1 MAPITDPRST
11 VNSRLE
17 VSETADLLV
26 VGGGPAGLAAAI
38 EAARSGI
45 SVILADE
52 NPVPAEVMG
61 DDVPLHFGQ
70 RMGGAV
76 RNRTGMTEAMLASE
90 PLLETAL
97 EAGVDVRLGTF
108 VWGLYANGRSVS
120 WLPGMVAG
128 LSDGATS
135 WMLGC
140 KTTIVAAGRRD
151 MGLAFPGWER
161 PGVMGATAA
170 ERLATRYGALDARRA
185 VVLGTGA
192 EALLA
197 ALAMHRAGIA
207 VAAIV
212 EQAAVPIGPV
222 PLLNQ
227 IRKSGIE
234 ILTRHVIAAAEGGAD
249 GVTAA
254 RLAPLDDAGCR
265 QGERRIECDTIVL
278 GIGAVPVI
286 ELLDA
291 AGCRSAWFPE
301 RGGHAPIV
309 DAAQMTSVR
318 GIYSVGDCAGVW
330 AEKSGDRAIAEAEGR
345 RASKAAVEAAREQ
358 TARDP
363 APPENAAKPSAI
375 KPSVTEALVSEV
387 FATEPSV
394 IKSPTTEA
402 PVTEA
407 LITEISAAEPRA
419 VEHSAGASPAYRLDW
434 VRAAVVEAVLPP
446 GQAEPH
452 VCQCEEVTAR
462 DILEVRPPR
471 YLQWDR
477 PRRNSTD
484 LTALLG
490 EGAPNPDQVKRLT
503 RAGMGLCQG
512 RRCREQV
519 AALLALGAGTA
530 LSEVPL
536 ATFRAPVRPMPLS
549 LAGSVPEGEEMA
561 RNWHVWF
568 GIEGQ
573 VTPYWEI
580 DVGEAAT

>member
-11 VNSRLE
+11 VSSRLE
-17 VSETADLLV
+17 VGETADLLV

-90 PLLETAL
+90 PLLEAAL

-128 LSDGATS
+128 LSDGAAS

-207 VAAIV
+207 VVAIV
-212 EQAAVPIGPV
+212 EQADAPIGPA
-222 PLLNQ
+222 PLLDQ
-227 IRKSGIE
+227 VRQSGIE

-254 RLAPLDDAGCR
+254 RLAPLDDAGRR
-265 QGERRIECDTIVL
+265 QGEKRIECDTIVL

-291 AGCRSAWFPE
+291 VGCRSAWVPA

-309 DAAQMTSVR
+309 DAAQMTSVP

-330 AEKSGDRAIAEAEGR
+330 AEKSEDRAIAEAEGR
-345 RASKAAVEAAREQ
+345 RAARAARAAVTAVTGQIAGAA
-358 TARDP
+358 AL
-363 APPENAAKPSAI
+363 PENAA
-375 KPSVTEALVSEV
+375 
-387 FATEPSV
+387 EP
-394 IKSPTTEA
+394 
-402 PVTEA
+402 
-407 LITEISAAEPRA
+407 
-419 VEHSAGASPAYRLDW
+419 SAGASPAYRLDW

-477 PRRNSTD
+477 PRRNSMD

-490 EGAPNPDQVKRLT
+490 EGAPSPDQVKRLT

-519 AALLALGAGTA
+519 AALLALGAGTG

-549 LAGSVPEGEEMA
+549 LAGSVPESEEMA

-580 DVGEAAT
+580 DLGKAAT

>member
-1 MAPITDPRST
+1 MAPVTDPRST
-11 VNSRLE
+11 VSSRLE

-90 PLLETAL
+90 PLLELAL

-140 KTTIVAAGRRD
+140 KTVIVAAGRRD

-185 VVLGTGA
+185 VILGTGA

-197 ALAMHRAGIA
+197 ALAMHRAGIV

-212 EQAAVPIGPV
+212 EQAVAPIGPA
-222 PLLNQ
+222 PLLDQ
-227 IRKSGIE
+227 IRQSGIE

-254 RLAPLDDAGCR
+254 RLAPLDDAGRR
-265 QGERRIECDTIVL
+265 QGEKRIECDTIVL

-291 AGCRSAWFPE
+291 AGCRSAWFPAH
-301 RGGHAPIV
+301 GGHAPIV
-309 DAAQMTSVR
+309 DAAQMTSVC

-330 AEKSGDRAIAEAEGR
+330 AEKSGDRTIAEAEGR
-345 RASKAAVEAAREQ
+345 RAAQAAVEAAGGQ
-358 TARDP
+358 IAGTP
-363 APPENAAKPSAI
+363 ALPENAAKRSAMERPVI
-375 KPSVTEALVSEV
+375 KP
-387 FATEPSV
+387 
-394 IKSPTTEA
+394 
-402 PVTEA
+402 PVTEVPVTGGQGIEA
-407 LITEISAAEPRA
+407 SVPEPLA
-419 VEHSAGASPAYRLDW
+419 VEPSAGASPAYRLDW

-490 EGAPNPDQVKRLT
+490 EGAPSPDQVKRLT

-549 LAGSVPEGEEMA
+549 LAGSVPESEEMA

-580 DVGEAAT
+580 GAGDAAT

>member
-1 MAPITDPRST
+1 
-11 VNSRLE
+11 
-17 VSETADLLV
+17 
-26 VGGGPAGLAAAI
+26 
-38 EAARSGI
+38 
-45 SVILADE
+45 
-52 NPVPAEVMG
+52 
-61 DDVPLHFGQ
+61 
-70 RMGGAV
+70 
-76 RNRTGMTEAMLASE
+76 
-90 PLLETAL
+90 
-97 EAGVDVRLGTF
+97 
-108 VWGLYANGRSVS
+108 
-120 WLPGMVAG
+120 
-128 LSDGATS
+128 
-135 WMLGC
+135 MLGS
-140 KTTIVAAGRRD
+140 KTVIVAAGRRD

-185 VVLGTGA
+185 VILGTGA

-197 ALAMHRAGIA
+197 ALAMHRAGIV

-212 EQAAVPIGPV
+212 EQAAAPIGPA
-222 PLLNQ
+222 PLLDQ
-227 IRKSGIE
+227 IRQSGIE

-254 RLAPLDDAGCR
+254 RLVPLDDAGRR
-265 QGERRIECDTIVL
+265 QGEKRIECDTIVL

-291 AGCRSAWFPE
+291 AGCRSAWFPAH
-301 RGGHAPIV
+301 GGHAPIV
-309 DAAQMTSVR
+309 DAAQMTSIR

-330 AEKSGDRAIAEAEGR
+330 AEKSGDRTIAEAEGR
-345 RASKAAVEAAREQ
+345 RAAQAAVEVAGGQIAG
-358 TARDP
+358 TP
-363 APPENAAKPSAI
+363 PLPENAAKRSAM
-375 KPSVTEALVSEV
+375 
-387 FATEPSV
+387 EPPV
-394 IKSPTTEA
+394 IEP
-402 PVTEA
+402 PVTGGPGIEA
-407 LITEISAAEPRA
+407 SIPKPLA
-419 VEHSAGASPAYRLDW
+419 VEPSAGASPAYRLDW

-462 DILEVRPPR
+462 EILEVRPPR

-519 AALLALGAGTA
+519 AALLALGAGTG

-549 LAGSVPEGEEMA
+549 LAGSVPESGEMA

-580 DVGEAAT
+580 GTGDAAT